1 MYNNFNIHKHK
12 RKWGRGLKIAS
23 DFIFSSSK
31 NTVHRDFDWHKRKRN
46 PFWQEQGEK
55 DWKKI
60 IELSILGIAVLS
72 MIIISVFSHFFYI
85 KTINITGL
93 QRISE
98 TEIKNATLGVINYKR
113 LFILPG
119 QNYFIVD
126 LDEVRDIL
134 KEKFPIES
142 IVISKTFPNV
152 LNINIEEK
160 ISTLIY
166 DNGKNY
172 SYIGTD
178 GHIVEI
184 LRKVGDDEWQ
194 TQTKTTT
201 STNETGETITKTEI
215 IKLAHIPSVRNIV
228 NEMGDY
234 PIVYDIR
241 NKDTNLNDRVLDEVN
256 VAGIINWFNL
266 LTKKT
271 DIPFGYVVLEND
283 LGDGVIKT
291 REGWNIK
298 VKLDKEI
305 DKQFEEL
312 QFTLKNKVKRNN
324 LQYIDLRYLGKVY
337 WQ

>member
-12 RKWGRGLKIAS
+12 RKWGRGFKIAS

-31 NTVHRDFDWHKRKRN
+31 NTAQRDFDWHKRKRN
-46 PFWQEQGEK
+46 PFWQEKGER

-60 IELSILGIAVLS
+60 IELSILGIAILS

-85 KTINITGL
+85 KTINIAGL

-98 TEIKNATLGVINYKR
+98 TEIKEATLGVINYKR
-113 LFILPG
+113 LFIFPG

-142 IVISKTFPNV
+142 IIISKTFPNN
-152 LNINIEEK
+152 LNIVVEEK

-166 DNGKNY
+166 DNGINY

-194 TQTKTTT
+194 TETKITT
-201 STNETGETITKTEI
+201 STNETGEIITKTDV

-241 NKDTNLNDRVLDEVN
+241 NRDTNLNDQVLNENN
-256 VAGIINWFNL
+256 VAGIISWFNL
-266 LTKKT
+266 LTKRT
-271 DIPFGYVVLEND
+271 DIAFGYVVLEND
-283 LGDGVIKT
+283 LGDGIIKT
-291 REGWNIK
+291 REGWDIK
-298 VKLDKEI
+298 VKLNKEI

-312 QFTLKNKVKRNN
+312 QYTLKNKIKRNN
-324 LQYIDLRYLGKVY
+324 LQYIDLRYLGKIY